1 VVDVIDVSEVIMVSS
16 RTALFSALALCASV
30 AAAQGLS
37 SGSTSGS
44 VSQGTLRPG
53 QPALQAPTTPSTT
66 ATPQAATPTPSASTP
81 LPGQSTMPQ
90 QLPPLNSTG
99 VGGQAAIAAPPGNV
113 PTRSSTAAEA
123 FSMLDRGGVGYITR
137 ADTDRIPGFMGFDNA
152 DTNRDGQLSKEEFSN
167 MWRAYSGQ

>member
-1 VVDVIDVSEVIMVSS
+1 MTAS
-16 RTALFSALALCASV
+16 RTTALVSALALCASV
-30 AAAQGLS
+30 AAAQSLS

-44 VSQGTLRPG
+44 ISQGTLRPG
-53 QPALQAPTTPSTT
+53 QPALQAPTTPSTPAT
-66 ATPQAATPTPSASTP
+66 AQQGATPTPSAATP

-99 VGGQAAIAAPPGNV
+99 VGGQGALVAAPGSV

-123 FSMLDRGGVGYITR
+123 FTMLDRGGVGFVTR
-137 ADTDRIPGFMGFDNA
+137 ADTDRIPGFVGFDNA
-152 DTNRDGQLSKEEFSN
+152 DTNRDGQLSKEEFAT